1 MEVAMPSRKPRKI
14 AVRSTD
20 LGQSGWW
27 ILPPTAGI
35 IAGGVSTVSSQL
47 LTHNTASSAIAGV
60 VSATVTGLS
69 AATPQFRDWFSARSH
84 RRQIAESAGATIDI
98 SRDPLDSLRVH
109 TSNRDITEFVPRD
122 IQDQLIKHLNN
133 GTPVLI
139 EGPSMSGKTRL
150 TIEVIRSQW
159 PNRPHWFPPDEDSI
173 EIILKNQLQP
183 KRGAI
188 IILDDL
194 DRFLS
199 NQSLKLGQLNRWIS
213 NSCIIIATMMH
224 SQYVKHSD
232 RSSEEVAGWDVIN
245 RFKRVTLSRSLSTT
259 ELKATQLTP
268 YANQISQIESIGL
281 GPLLGCAEAVRA
293 AFADELRNHSWCGV
307 LIKAAA
313 DWRRIGLGSA
323 SREQLITFSRDY
335 SNAAWGPA
343 DWDDVWQQ
351 ATKPINDT
359 IALLRQVGN
368 DSWEVLDII
377 ADEANWT
384 TPSSTLSTAATLVT
398 KPSQLLSIATA
409 MTITDN
415 ATEALQILNKVIS
428 LEPRNTRALGSYA
441 ILLKNQ
447 GGDPNEV
454 HQTYESA
461 IKIQSCE
468 SEIIMSYAIYLQQ
481 QNDRNLMKI
490 KHLYERALSQS
501 PNNPTYL
508 ASYALFLDGDLNDHT
523 AAKDKFE
530 ASLKID
536 PDNATTLT
544 SFAATLMKSK
554 EEREAGR
561 IEELYRHAL
570 EIEPENELTLI
581 AYGQFL
587 QLFHQDLQGARD
599 RYRKALS
606 INPNNEVA
614 AKLLDKTSFQSHP

>member
-1 MEVAMPSRKPRKI
+1 MPSRKPRKI

-20 LGQSGWW
+20 LGQSCWW

>member
-1 MEVAMPSRKPRKI
+1 MPSRKPRKI

-614 AKLLDKTSFQSHP
+614 AKLLDKTSFKSHP

>member
-1 MEVAMPSRKPRKI
+1 MPSRKPRKI

-109 TSNRDITEFVPRD
+109 TSNRDITKFVPRD

>member
-1 MEVAMPSRKPRKI
+1 MPSRKPRKI

-368 DSWEVLDII
+368 DSWEVLEII
-377 ADEANWT
+377 AAEANWT

>member
-1 MEVAMPSRKPRKI
+1 MPSRKPRKI

-606 INPNNEVA
+606 INPNNEVT

>member
-1 MEVAMPSRKPRKI
+1 MPSRKPRKI

-259 ELKATQLTP
+259 
-268 YANQISQIESIGL
+268 
-281 GPLLGCAEAVRA
+281 
-293 AFADELRNHSWCGV
+293 
-307 LIKAAA
+307 
-313 DWRRIGLGSA
+313 
-323 SREQLITFSRDY
+323 
-335 SNAAWGPA
+335 
-343 DWDDVWQQ
+343 
-351 ATKPINDT
+351 
-359 IALLRQVGN
+359 
-368 DSWEVLDII
+368 
-377 ADEANWT
+377 
-384 TPSSTLSTAATLVT
+384 
-398 KPSQLLSIATA
+398 
-409 MTITDN
+409 
-415 ATEALQILNKVIS
+415 
-428 LEPRNTRALGSYA
+428 
-441 ILLKNQ
+441 
-447 GGDPNEV
+447 
-454 HQTYESA
+454 
-461 IKIQSCE
+461 
-468 SEIIMSYAIYLQQ
+468 
-481 QNDRNLMKI
+481 
-490 KHLYERALSQS
+490 
-501 PNNPTYL
+501 
-508 ASYALFLDGDLNDHT
+508 
-523 AAKDKFE
+523 
-530 ASLKID
+530 
-536 PDNATTLT
+536 
-544 SFAATLMKSK
+544 
-554 EEREAGR
+554 
-561 IEELYRHAL
+561 
-570 EIEPENELTLI
+570 
-581 AYGQFL
+581 
-587 QLFHQDLQGARD
+587 
-599 RYRKALS
+599 
-606 INPNNEVA
+606 
-614 AKLLDKTSFQSHP
+614 

>member
-1 MEVAMPSRKPRKI
+1 MPSRKPRKI

-35 IAGGVSTVSSQL
+35 TAGGVSTVSSQL

>member
-1 MEVAMPSRKPRKI
+1 MEVAMPSRKPGKS
-14 AVRSTD
+14 AAPPPA
-20 LGQSGWW
+20 LGRPGGWTP
-27 ILPPTAGI
+27 PPTAGI

>member
-1 MEVAMPSRKPRKI
+1 MPSRKPRKI

-35 IAGGVSTVSSQL
+35 IAGGGSTVSSQL

>member
-1 MEVAMPSRKPRKI
+1 MPSRKPRKI

-614 AKLLDKTSFQSHP
+614 AKLLEKTSFQSHP

>member
-1 MEVAMPSRKPRKI
+1 MPSRKPRKI

-523 AAKDKFE
+523 AAKNKFE

>member
-1 MEVAMPSRKPRKI
+1 MPSRKPRKI

-351 ATKPINDT
+351 ATKP
-359 IALLRQVGN
+359 AL
-368 DSWEVLDII
+368 
-377 ADEANWT
+377 
-384 TPSSTLSTAATLVT
+384 
-398 KPSQLLSIATA
+398 
-409 MTITDN
+409 
-415 ATEALQILNKVIS
+415 
-428 LEPRNTRALGSYA
+428 
-441 ILLKNQ
+441 
-447 GGDPNEV
+447 
-454 HQTYESA
+454 
-461 IKIQSCE
+461 
-468 SEIIMSYAIYLQQ
+468 
-481 QNDRNLMKI
+481 
-490 KHLYERALSQS
+490 
-501 PNNPTYL
+501 
-508 ASYALFLDGDLNDHT
+508 
-523 AAKDKFE
+523 
-530 ASLKID
+530 
-536 PDNATTLT
+536 
-544 SFAATLMKSK
+544 
-554 EEREAGR
+554 R
-561 IEELYRHAL
+561 I
-570 EIEPENELTLI
+570 
-581 AYGQFL
+581 
-587 QLFHQDLQGARD
+587 
-599 RYRKALS
+599 
-606 INPNNEVA
+606 
-614 AKLLDKTSFQSHP
+614 

>member
-1 MEVAMPSRKPRKI
+1 MPSRKPRKI

>member
-1 MEVAMPSRKPRKI
+1 MPSRKPRKI

-122 IQDQLIKHLNN
+122 IQDQLIKHLSN

-150 TIEVIRSQW
+150 KIEVIRSQW

-199 NQSLKLGQLNRWIS
+199 NQSLKLGQLNQWIS

-409 MTITDN
+409 MTIIDN

-454 HQTYESA
+454 HRTYESA

-481 QNDRNLMKI
+481 QNNRNLMKI

-536 PDNATTLT
+536 PDNANTLT

-570 EIEPENELTLI
+570 EIEPENDLTLI

-606 INPNNEVA
+606 INPNNELA
-614 AKLLDKTSFQSHP
+614 AKLLDKIRFQSHP

>member
-1 MEVAMPSRKPRKI
+1 MPSRKPRKI

-343 DWDDVWQQ
+343 DWDDIWQQ

>member
-1 MEVAMPSRKPRKI
+1 MPSRKPRKI

-581 AYGQFL
+581 A
-587 QLFHQDLQGARD
+587 
-599 RYRKALS
+599 
-606 INPNNEVA
+606 
-614 AKLLDKTSFQSHP
+614 

>member
-1 MEVAMPSRKPRKI
+1 MPSRKPRKI

-351 ATKPINDT
+351 ATKPINYT

>member
-1 MEVAMPSRKPRKI
+1 MPSRKPRKI

-35 IAGGVSTVSSQL
+35 ITGGVSTVSSQL

>member
-1 MEVAMPSRKPRKI
+1 MPSRKPRKI

-428 LEPRNTRALGSYA
+428 LEPRNTRAL
-441 ILLKNQ
+441 
-447 GGDPNEV
+447 
-454 HQTYESA
+454 
-461 IKIQSCE
+461 
-468 SEIIMSYAIYLQQ
+468 
-481 QNDRNLMKI
+481 
-490 KHLYERALSQS
+490 
-501 PNNPTYL
+501 
-508 ASYALFLDGDLNDHT
+508 
-523 AAKDKFE
+523 
-530 ASLKID
+530 
-536 PDNATTLT
+536 
-544 SFAATLMKSK
+544 
-554 EEREAGR
+554 
-561 IEELYRHAL
+561 
-570 EIEPENELTLI
+570 
-581 AYGQFL
+581 
-587 QLFHQDLQGARD
+587 
-599 RYRKALS
+599 
-606 INPNNEVA
+606 
-614 AKLLDKTSFQSHP
+614 

>member
-1 MEVAMPSRKPRKI
+1 MPSRKPRKI

-614 AKLLDKTSFQSHP
+614 AKLLNKTSFQSHP

>member
-1 MEVAMPSRKPRKI
+1 MPSRKPRKI

-554 EEREAGR
+554 EEREAGH

>member
-1 MEVAMPSRKPRKI
+1 MPSRKPRKI

-554 EEREAGR
+554 KEREAGR